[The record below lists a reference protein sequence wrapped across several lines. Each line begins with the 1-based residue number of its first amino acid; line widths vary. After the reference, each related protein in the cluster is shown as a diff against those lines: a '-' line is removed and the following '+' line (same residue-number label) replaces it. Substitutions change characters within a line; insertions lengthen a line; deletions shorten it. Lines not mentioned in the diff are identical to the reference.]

1 MDRPLFA
8 LIELSADDGAILSL
22 AKSFSPLD
30 EEIKLRVSATDQVNC
45 CDLFIPNLNVLGW
58 PSRIC

>member
-22 AKSFSPLD
+22 AKPFSPLD
-30 EEIKLRVSATDQVNC
+30 EVINLRVSATDQVSKFWNIF
-45 CDLFIPNLNVLGW
+45 DITQF
-58 PSRIC
+58 